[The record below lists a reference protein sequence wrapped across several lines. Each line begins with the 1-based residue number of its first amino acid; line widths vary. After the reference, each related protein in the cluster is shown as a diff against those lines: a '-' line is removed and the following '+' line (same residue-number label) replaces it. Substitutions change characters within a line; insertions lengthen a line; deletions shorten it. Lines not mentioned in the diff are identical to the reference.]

1 MVHRPLPALRAS
13 IAVAACAAGAMSCAV
28 ALPQYKE
35 PAPDA
40 PHALI
45 KLRIVHHATPGPMHS
60 TSVVLNDTAIALPSF
75 EPGTPLMRALRVRPE
90 QARWRLATEFFHY
103 ETKTE
108 TYTTTEQYQCG
119 STTSGSGSYTYST
132 PQYCSRTVTR
142 TRTVQTKV
150 SDGSCAATLEHLP
163 AAGDMQLV
171 QFEFTG
177 PSECAARCFVQ
188 KPREDEGGFSLE
200 PCIGSRV
207 GPGT

>member
-1 MVHRPLPALRAS
+1 
-13 IAVAACAAGAMSCAV
+13 
-28 ALPQYKE
+28 
-35 PAPDA
+35 
-40 PHALI
+40 
-45 KLRIVHHATPGPMHS
+45 MHS
-60 TSVVLNDTAIALPSF
+60 SSVVLNDTAVLLPSF
-75 EPGTPLMRALRVRPE
+75 EPGTPLMRAMRVRPE

-119 STTSGSGSYTYST
+119 TTTSGSGTYTHST
-132 PQYCSRTVTR
+132 PQYCTRTVTR
-142 TRTVQTKV
+142 TRTVQHKV
-150 SDGSCAATLEHLP
+150 SDGACSATLEHLP

-177 PSECAARCFVQ
+177 PSECAARCYVQ